1 MNYYKY
7 YETVEEKVYV
17 SPCPC
22 CGREDT
28 RFYNFN
34 RDDSVH
40 GAGARVVCNNC
51 GHEVKVDG
59 NEIGSDN
66 GLECQLRAIDMWN
79 SQYRL
84 YRNPDVDALKK
95 ELAEAR
101 HENSVLK
108 TTILMN
114 GYDITDCNFSPWNTE
129 KMKLYNEFTKI
140 MRSFMNSSAMKDK

>member
-1 MNYYKY
+1 MSTYNYYQ
-7 YETVEEKVYV
+7 TVEKKVDV

-22 CGREDT
+22 CGHEDLK
-28 RFYNFN
+28 FYDWD
-34 RDDSVH
+34 RDDSMH
-40 GAGARVVCNNC
+40 GAEAGVVCNNC
-51 GHEVKVDG
+51 GHKVKVDG
-59 NEIGSDN
+59 NKIGSDDGN
-66 GLECQLRAIDMWN
+66 VCQLRAIDRWN
-79 SQYRL
+79 SQYKL

-114 GYDITDCNFSPWNTE
+114 RYDITDCNFNPWDTE

-140 MRSFMNSSAMKDK
+140 MKNFMDPCERIQK